1 MTMKEGQL
9 MAYVD
14 FHGDSGLT
22 VGAGTAGSEPR
33 A

>member
-14 FHGDSGLT
+14 FPGGSGST
-22 VGAGTAGSEPR
+22 IGAGTARSEPR